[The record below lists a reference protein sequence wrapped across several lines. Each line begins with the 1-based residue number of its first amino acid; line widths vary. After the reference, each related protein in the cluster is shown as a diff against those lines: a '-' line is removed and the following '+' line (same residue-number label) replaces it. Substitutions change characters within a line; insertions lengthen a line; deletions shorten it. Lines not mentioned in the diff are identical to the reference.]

1 MDESRQE
8 SGGLFATGKRILQTL
23 YSLAETRLE
32 LFVVELQEERIRVF
46 DALMLV
52 SVCVVCSF
60 LALAL
65 LTLIVIVV
73 FWEQHRM
80 LVMVLLTLAYAAG
93 AGWSFYRLR
102 RRFAQW
108 QSFSS
113 TLEQIKKDQS
123 CLEKQN

>member
-1 MDESRQE
+1 MDETRHE
-8 SGGLFATGKRILQTL
+8 SGGLFATGKRILKTL

-32 LFVVELQEERIRVF
+32 LFVVELQEERIRMF
-46 DALMLV
+46 DALLLV
-52 SVCVVCSF
+52 SVCVLCSF
-60 LALAL
+60 MALAL

-73 FWEQHRM
+73 FWEQHRI

-102 RRFAQW
+102 RRFEQW